1 MLRGPEETLAVTTAA
16 VVTLFALTLLVALA
30 IVAVLALPEGSADE
44 NAKSIATIVGATTT
58 VIGTIVGAFVGNR
71 VGAAGKEKAERER
84 AEAQKHLE
92 AELVRTTYLAANLPD
107 EKATDTLAVIEAV
120 LGRRGLVE
128 DE

>member
-1 MLRGPEETLAVTTAA
+1 LLRGPEETLAVTTAA

-71 VGAAGKEKAERER
+71 VGAAGKER
-84 AEAQKHLE
+84 QKGNAPRRRSTLRRNWFGPPTWP
-92 AELVRTTYLAANLPD
+92 RTFQT
-107 EKATDTLAVIEAV
+107 KKRRHTLAVIEAV